1 MKKLLAFSML
11 FLLMF
16 ASACGNDGSANGTKN
31 EGGEKIDKN
40 ELKSHLLDFQ
50 LEVINV
56 LKENHKPFAEFEAVK
71 AQMNDKEVAEEEKP
85 SEEEAQAALETAQEA
100 GPKAAEAIRGMEIPE
115 ELSQF
120 EEDLQSGLENAAQS
134 YEKRAENASL
144 EATENEQA
152 EAEELF
158 SSFEEKFGKP
168 FEELDL
174 LAPSFKPELE

>member
-11 FLLMF
+11 FLIMF
-16 ASACGNDGSANGTKN
+16 ASACGNDDSANGTKN

-56 LKENHKPFAEFEAVK
+56 LKENHKPFAEFESVK
-71 AQMNDKEVAEEEKP
+71 AQMNDPEVAEEEKL
-85 SEEEAQAALETAQEA
+85 SEEEAQAALKTAQEA

-115 ELSQF
+115 ELSQYK
-120 EEDLQSGLENAAQS
+120 EDLQTALEDAAQS

-144 EATENEQA
+144 EVTENGQA

-158 SSFEEKFGKP
+158 ASFEKKFGKP

-174 LAPSFKPELE
+174 LAPVFKSELE